1 MSIGV
6 YLSLGASKI
15 DVPLCEVQ
23 NHGTFK
29 KKQKNNNLRK
39 ETFVL
44 FFGDLRARTGSK
56 THPVSTNCS
65 WFLFTSRLTRQ
76 KEPQHDI

>member
-23 NHGTFK
+23 NRGTFK
-29 KKQKNNNLRK
+29 IKNKKNLRK

-65 WFLFTSRLTRQ
+65 SFLFTSRLTRQ
-76 KEPQHDI
+76 KEPQQDI